1 MSQES
6 NTPVVERT
14 TKLPAKS
21 SGRGFV
27 AAFALDFRAALLMF
41 MVDIMVF
48 GGDAFTLGLL
58 IPIGICVG
66 AVLAFITY
74 KIQIRYAEDD
84 HDAALIKSVAVGL
97 LTAIPTPVGP
107 FLAVPAGI
115 FGLVTRFKR
124 S

>member
-1 MSQES
+1 MSEDS
-6 NTPVVERT
+6 NPTVVERT
-14 TKLPAKS
+14 KNLPAKS

-41 MVDIMVF
+41 MIDIMVF

-66 AVLAFITY
+66 AILAFITY

-84 HDAALIKSVAVGL
+84 HDAALIKAVAVGL
-97 LTAIPTPVGP
+97 LTAIPTPIGP

-115 FGLVTRFKR
+115 FGLLKRFKR
-124 S
+124 N

>member
-6 NTPVVERT
+6 NTTVVES
-14 TKLPAKS
+14 TKNLPAKS

-27 AAFALDFRAALLMF
+27 DAFALNYRAALLMF

-66 AVLAFITY
+66 AVLAFVTY
-74 KIQIRYAEDD
+74 KIQVRYAEDD
-84 HDAALIKSVAVGL
+84 HDAALIKAVAVGL

-115 FGLVTRFKR
+115 FGLVKRFKR
-124 S
+124 N